1 MNTYS
6 DKHQNTSDETLTVL
20 KKTGFFDL
28 SIPIDSSNSFQL
40 IKQLEDKLSE
50 ASQENE
56 EINEEYNSIN
66 DFKEG
71 LSDLKISFFHSHIY
85 GHFKEKINNI
95 FKFLPESEYPK
106 ISDMSI
112 KKWKE
117 YLYNNNGEY
126 NKPFYDMFFILQNTE
141 NIKDMY
147 EVIKKD
153 IKGNTRFFNW
163 QASNIESKLTFY
175 SESLWH
181 NSSLNNTMI
190 SDLRKIKNIEM
201 YCQLIKNDKD
211 LSDTYKDSH
220 LTDVFNKVFSSCGI
234 EQLHLPF
241 MEVFS
246 QYINMND
253 NINWRAFYNN
263 FKEFKKSNTESN
275 TLLYFEKYMNFF
287 LKNNILEKE
296 LFDFSKNKAELID
309 SVSEKLY
316 STKPVS
322 FQESMTMCEIISPK
336 IVTFILSKHEAY
348 ILKETIYSN
357 EGCSVKKRL

>member
-6 DKHQNTSDETLTVL
+6 DKHQNISDETLTVL

-28 SIPIDSSNSFQL
+28 SIPVDSSNSFQS
-40 IKQLEDKLSE
+40 IKQLENRLSE
-50 ASQENE
+50 SALQENK
-56 EINEEYNSIN
+56 EINEESTID
-66 DFKEG
+66 DFKEE

-112 KKWKE
+112 KKWRE

-126 NKPFYDMFFILQNTE
+126 NKPFYDMFFILQNAE

-153 IKGNTRFFNW
+153 IRGNTKFFNW
-163 QASNIESKLTFY
+163 QASHIESKLTFY
-175 SESLWH
+175 SESLWF
-181 NSSLNNTMI
+181 NSSLNNTII
-190 SDLRKIKNIEM
+190 SDSRKIKNIEM

-211 LSDTYKDSH
+211 LSDTYKNSH
-220 LTDVFNKVFSSCGI
+220 LIDVFNKVFSSSGI
-234 EQLHLPF
+234 EQLHFPF

-253 NINWRAFYNN
+253 SINWRAFYNN

-287 LKNNILEKE
+287 IKDNILEKE
-296 LFDFSKNKAELID
+296 LFDFSKNKAELLNSIT
-309 SVSEKLY
+309 EKLY
-316 STKPVS
+316 STQSVS
-322 FQESMTMCEIISPK
+322 FQESMVMCEIIFPK
-336 IVTFILSKHEAY
+336 IVTFILSKHEAL
-348 ILKETIYSN
+348 ILKETIQDN
-357 EGCSVKKRL
+357 DGCSIKKRL